1 MHLIS
6 DKTNVDALTIQQ
18 EISGIDKV
26 LKKRSLDVAVIT
38 IPSRT
43 SLEKMYLRKITDI
56 SDISTVVSDDLYD
69 VSLNSYII
77 ENISEL
83 SNVCQKETELG
94 LDLSTEFL
102 ANKSEHEINILLNSL
117 DQFNENVTERKLYQ
131 NNNIDSVDNYID
143 RNNSSDNVSHEDPTI
158 ETIETMKNKRIRR
171 ISCLSV
177 ATNSFTHT
185 NVKLI
190 QEWATKRGK

>member
-6 DKTNVDALTIQQ
+6 DKTSVDALTMQQ
-18 EISGIDKV
+18 EISGIEKV

-38 IPSRT
+38 IPSRS

-56 SDISTVVSDDLYD
+56 SDTSTVISDDLYK
-69 VSLNSYII
+69 VSLKSYIT

-102 ANKSEHEINILLNSL
+102 ANKSEHEINLLLNSL
-117 DQFNENVTERKLYQ
+117 DLFNENVTERKSFTK
-131 NNNIDSVDNYID
+131 SVDSHID
-143 RNNSSDNVSHEDPTI
+143 RNNSSDNVSHEDQKIKKI
-158 ETIETMKNKRIRR
+158 ETIETIKNKRIRR

-177 ATNSFTHT
+177 ATNSFTHK